1 MAKTTRR
8 KRRAPAKRT
17 PAQIAASKKNLEK
30 ARAARASAAAKKAPA
45 KKAAA
50 KTASAT
56 KTAAKKATGARKTN
70 TLQTVSAGTLG
81 RIANQNIHTKSGRV
95 NRKAADSA
103 NAAYAEVRRRLDPK
117 KGTWTPKGIDE
128 IAYLKAKESLASKP
142 KRRKTTRRKKS

>member
-8 KRRAPAKRT
+8 KRRAPAKKT

-30 ARAARASAAAKKAPA
+30 ARAARAASAAKKAPA

-50 KTASAT
+50 KTA
-56 KTAAKKATGARKTN
+56 AKKATGAKKTS

-95 NRKAADSA
+95 DRKAADSA